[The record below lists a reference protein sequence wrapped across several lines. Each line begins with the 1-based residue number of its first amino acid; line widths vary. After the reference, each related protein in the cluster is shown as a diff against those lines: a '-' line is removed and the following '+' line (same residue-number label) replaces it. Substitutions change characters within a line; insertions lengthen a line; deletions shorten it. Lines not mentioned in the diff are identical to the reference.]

1 MECEEHENVSVT
13 PEDEGRE
20 KIRNPQIQ
28 RSVAFDLSSTEE
40 KTECG
45 APAPVRRVTISD
57 VTINKIDC
65 DKAESQNV
73 EKVAQKA
80 THKDS
85 TSIKKEII
93 GILKPPNLKK
103 ELKSFPSLPECFLH
117 DLGLLDN
124 LALSAENLS
133 DQDIENKFSSLS
145 LAFKTD
151 RITLHERLELQHR
164 QRDIA
169 ERNAEDEIRQLKTSV
184 QCLNRLCHQADTR
197 EILRSL
203 ERQVGVLHQSIQRVS
218 SSSEQ
223 FGAVQQEG
231 RVATAIEIVLLHV
244 DNLKR
249 SYEKEHNELEDAR
262 RILIEHK
269 LLVDESHYVRPST
282 GAARNRSISVV
293 QPSAYTEV
301 KPRRA
306 SLGLGPGPGG
316 QKHLEVGAG
325 EAGARPRSPA
335 AGRKVSQN
343 SSLTTV
349 KEDFDKSSS
358 NLSEKKS
365 AVFSPIAESGEEGR
379 EGGEQSAKSDDN
391 NNNGAE
397 NMNKNIVNG
406 ASVLAAA
413 RRKES
418 RKTSHFD
425 IDTIMEEID
434 DLAVKRDSSPNKQQA
449 KPLPKTPTELMQR
462 KKSLLV
468 QLQGMV
474 GELTWPYDE
483 EETILCLRYSVSA
496 LLATAAFAILLN
508 TFLA

>member
-1 MECEEHENVSVT
+1 M
-13 PEDEGRE
+13 
-20 KIRNPQIQ
+20 
-28 RSVAFDLSSTEE
+28 
-40 KTECG
+40 
-45 APAPVRRVTISD
+45 
-57 VTINKIDC
+57 
-65 DKAESQNV
+65 
-73 EKVAQKA
+73 
-80 THKDS
+80 
-85 TSIKKEII
+85 
-93 GILKPPNLKK
+93 
-103 ELKSFPSLPECFLH
+103 
-117 DLGLLDN
+117 
-124 LALSAENLS
+124 
-133 DQDIENKFSSLS
+133 
-145 LAFKTD
+145 
-151 RITLHERLELQHR
+151 
-164 QRDIA
+164 
-169 ERNAEDEIRQLKTSV
+169 
-184 QCLNRLCHQADTR
+184 
-197 EILRSL
+197 
-203 ERQVGVLHQSIQRVS
+203 GVLHQSIQRVS

-282 GAARNRSISVV
+282 GVARNRSISVV

-335 AGRKVSQN
+335 AGRKVNTSGACWPLILTTLTRIVNWATQSQSIDKLYLQVSQN

-365 AVFSPIAESGEEGR
+365 AVFSPIAESGEEGI

-462 KKSLLV
+462 KK
-468 QLQGMV
+468 
-474 GELTWPYDE
+474 
-483 EETILCLRYSVSA
+483 
-496 LLATAAFAILLN
+496 
-508 TFLA
+508 